1 MVVVYMLIIMF
12 ALFAVGMPIAYAIGI
27 AAVASMFFFSSI
39 DISLFA
45 TSALTGM
52 DSFPL
57 MAIPFF
63 VLAGKLMEE
72 GGISERLVALA
83 NLIVGKI
90 AGGLA
95 VIATLSC
102 TIFGAI
108 SGSAVATTVAIGG
121 IMLPGMDKANYP
133 RPFSAAVLCISGIIG
148 ALIPPSLTFVIFGAV
163 TGTSISDLFI
173 AGIIP
178 GLMLAVSLSVTS
190 YFISRKYGYQ
200 GLPANRSFENVWLTL
215 KRSSLALL
223 VPVIIMGGIY
233 SGIFTPTEAGTVAC
247 LYAVIV
253 ALFIYRTLNLK
264 DVYRLTAVSAK
275 LTIVMMVVIAFACG
289 FARFMAVESVPQ
301 AISGFLISI
310 TDDKILF
317 LLIINIFLLILGA
330 IMDTTAACIVL
341 APIFVPIA
349 VENYGLHPIHFGLIM
364 CFNLLL
370 GLTTPPVGS
379 SIFVTSSFTKI
390 PLQTI
395 GRALVPFWIGA
406 LVCLLLITYVPEISL
421 CLIKK

>member
-1 MVVVYMLIIMF
+1 MF
-12 ALFAVGMPIAYAIGI
+12 ALFAIGMPIAYAIGI

-178 GLMLAVSLSVTS
+178 GLMLTVSLSVTS
-190 YFISRKYGYQ
+190 YIVSKKYGYQ

-253 ALFIYRTLNLK
+253 ALFIYKTLHLK

-289 FARFMAVESVPQ
+289 FARFMAVENVPQ
-301 AISGFLISI
+301 AISSFLISI
-310 TDDKILF
+310 TDNKILF

-341 APIFVPIA
+341 APIFMPIA
-349 VENYGLHPIHFGLIM
+349 VENYGIHPIHFGLIM

-395 GRALVPFWIGA
+395 GRALAPFWIGA
-406 LVCLLLITYVPEISL
+406 LVCLLLITYIPEISL

>member
-379 SIFVTSSFTKI
+379 SVFVTSSFTKI

>member
-1 MVVVYMLIIMF
+1 MVAVYMLIIMF
-12 ALFAVGMPIAYAIGI
+12 ALFAIGMPIAYAIGI
-27 AAVASMFFFSSI
+27 AAVAAMLIFSSI
-39 DISLFA
+39 DVSLFVS
-45 TSALTGM
+45 SALTGL

-57 MAIPFF
+57 MAVPFF
-63 VLAGKLMEE
+63 VLAGKLMEQ

-95 VIATLSC
+95 IIATLSC

-108 SGSAVATTVAIGG
+108 SGSATATTVAIGG

-163 TGTSISDLFI
+163 TGVSISDLFI

-178 GLMLAVSLSVTS
+178 GLLLTISLSVTA
-190 YFISRKYGYQ
+190 YVISRKNGYQ
-200 GLPANRSFENVWLTL
+200 GLPANRSIANVSMVL
-215 KRSSLALL
+215 KRSVLALL

-247 LYAVIV
+247 LYAAIV
-253 ALFIYRTLNLK
+253 SLFVYKTLSFK
-264 DVYRLTAVSAK
+264 DIYRLTAESAK
-275 LTIVMMVVIAFACG
+275 LTIVMMVVIAFASG
-289 FARFMAVESVPQ
+289 FARFLAIEEVPQ
-301 AISGFLISI
+301 ALSNFLISVSES
-310 TDDKILF
+310 KIVF
-317 LLIINIFLLILGA
+317 LLVINLFLLILGA

-341 APIFVPIA
+341 APIFLPIA
-349 VENYGLHPIHFGLIM
+349 VEHYGLNPIHFGVIM

-370 GLTTPPVGS
+370 GLTSPPVGS

-395 GRALVPFWIGA
+395 GRRLLPFWIGG
-406 LVCLLLITYVPEISL
+406 LILLILITYIPEISTAFL
-421 CLIKK
+421 KK

>member
-1 MVVVYMLIIMF
+1 
-12 ALFAVGMPIAYAIGI
+12 MPIAYAIGI
-27 AAVASMFFFSSI
+27 AAVVSMAAFSSI
-39 DISLFA
+39 NISLFV
-45 TSALTGM
+45 TSSITGI

-83 NLIVGKI
+83 NLIVGEI

-95 VIATLSC
+95 IIATLSC

-121 IMLPGMDKANYP
+121 IMLPGMNKANYP
-133 RPFSAAVLCISGIIG
+133 RSFTAALLCISGIIG

-178 GLMLAVSLSVTS
+178 GLMLSAGLSITS
-190 YFISRKYGYQ
+190 YIISKKNGYQ
-200 GLPANRSFENVWLTL
+200 GVPANRSFGNVALTL
-215 KRSSLALL
+215 KRSTLALL

-233 SGIFTPTEAGTVAC
+233 SGIFTPTEAGTVSC
-247 LYAVIV
+247 LYAAIV
-253 ALFIYRTLNLK
+253 ALFIYKTLTPK
-264 DVYRLTAVSAK
+264 DVYRLTSESAR
-275 LTIVMMVVIAFACG
+275 LCIVMMVVIAFACG
-289 FARFMAVESVPQ
+289 FARFLAVEEVPQ
-301 AISGFLISI
+301 AISNFIISLTQNKIVFLM
-310 TDDKILF
+310 
-317 LLIINIFLLILGA
+317 IINVFLLILGC

-341 APIFVPIA
+341 APIFLPIA
-349 VENYGLHPIHFGLIM
+349 VDNYGIHPVHFGMIM
-364 CFNLLL
+364 CFNLLI

-379 SIFVTSSFTKI
+379 SIFVTSSFFGL

-395 GRALVPFWIGA
+395 GRALVPFWIPA
-406 LVCLLLITYVPEISL
+406 LICLLLITYVPEFSL
-421 CLIKK
+421 VFVKR

>member
-1 MVVVYMLIIMF
+1 MIAVYMLLIMF
-12 ALFAVGMPIAYAIGI
+12 GLFLIGMPIAYAIGI
-27 AAVASMFFFSSI
+27 AAVVSMFFFSSI
-39 DISLFA
+39 DVSMFA
-45 TSALTGM
+45 TSAITGI

-95 VIATLSC
+95 IIATISC

-148 ALIPPSLTFVIFGAV
+148 ALIPPSLTFVIYGAV

-178 GLMLAVSLSVTS
+178 GVMLTVVLSVTAYVVS
-190 YFISRKYGYQ
+190 KKNGYQ
-200 GLPANRSFENVWLTL
+200 GKPADRSMGNVWLTL
-215 KRSSLALL
+215 KRSTLALL

-233 SGIFTPTEAGTVAC
+233 SGIFTPTEAGCVAC
-247 LYAVIV
+247 LYAAIV
-253 ALFIYRTLNLK
+253 ALFVYKTLSFK
-264 DVYRLTAVSAK
+264 DIYRLTAQSAR
-275 LTIVMMVVIAFACG
+275 LTIVMMVVIAFASG
-289 FARFMAVESVPQ
+289 FARFMAIEDVPQ
-301 AISGFLISI
+301 IISNFLIAVSN
-310 TDDKILF
+310 DKIIF
-317 LLIINIFLLILGA
+317 LLIINIFLLLLGA

-341 APIFVPIA
+341 APIFMPIA
-349 VENYGLHPIHFGLIM
+349 VNNYGIDPIQFGMIM

-395 GRALVPFWIGA
+395 GKALIPFWVGA
-406 LVCLLLITYVPEISL
+406 LICLLLITYVPWFSTVL
-421 CLIKK
+421 VK

>member
-12 ALFAVGMPIAYAIGI
+12 ALFAIGMPIAYAIGI

-178 GLMLAVSLSVTS
+178 GLMLTVSLSVTS
-190 YFISRKYGYQ
+190 YIVSKKYGYQ

-253 ALFIYRTLNLK
+253 ALFIYKTLHLK

-289 FARFMAVESVPQ
+289 FARFMAVENVPQ
-301 AISGFLISI
+301 AISSFLISI
-310 TDDKILF
+310 TDNKILF

-341 APIFVPIA
+341 APIFMPIA
-349 VENYGLHPIHFGLIM
+349 VENYGIHPIHFGLIM

-395 GRALVPFWIGA
+395 GRALAPFWIGA
-406 LVCLLLITYVPEISL
+406 LVCLLLITYIPEISL